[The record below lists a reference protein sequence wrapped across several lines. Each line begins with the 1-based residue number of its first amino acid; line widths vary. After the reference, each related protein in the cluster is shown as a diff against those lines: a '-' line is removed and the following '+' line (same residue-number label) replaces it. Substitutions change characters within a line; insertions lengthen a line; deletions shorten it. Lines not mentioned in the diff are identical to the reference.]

1 MTDLRKKIVLFY
13 GNNWLKFTLH
23 ILFVFI
29 CTYYS
34 IFKSNNPSEME
45 VYDHDEASFLF

>member
-1 MTDLRKKIVLFY
+1 MTELHKKIVLFY

-23 ILFVFI
+23 ILLIFI

-34 IFKSNNPSEME
+34 IFKSNNASEME
-45 VYDHDEASFLF
+45 VYDHDGALFLF